1 MSQESELGELRNK
14 VLETLRRI
22 RPLDEDAMEAAR
34 ERERS
39 LAKVPGSLGRLE
51 DIAVQVAGIT
61 GRPQGNPLKKQ
72 AVLLMSADHGVTAE
86 GVASAPQTVT
96 TCQTVNFTRR
106 ITGIGSLARYFDID
120 LLVTDLGMRIPAPPE
135 FYTERMLTEDGEMT
149 RKIVDRR
156 LAAGTKDLLKEPAMS
171 EKQVLQAVLTGM
183 EAADAAA
190 SAGIQLLGVG
200 EMGIGNTTPSS
211 ALLCSLTGM
220 PAEEL
225 VGRGGGLNDEGLK
238 RKIQVVSDA
247 VKRCMADAGHGL
259 QDFLSQVKGKAVNV
273 PVLTVPA
280 DREQILEFRADA
292 GLELLRQLGGFEIAA
307 MAGAYLSAAAH
318 RIPTVVDGFISAA
331 AALAACEIAP
341 ETAKYLFASHCS
353 TEPGYQAAVSAMGL
367 HPSLDLQMRLGEGSG
382 CPLMFKVME
391 AACAS
396 MDLMGTLAEGQID
409 SGYLDEM
416 TKHDYTGGAE
426 SQEGSG
432 RE

>member
-1 MSQESELGELRNK
+1 MSQELEELHNRVMNNLG
-14 VLETLRRI
+14 RI
-22 RPLDEDAMEAAR
+22 RPLDEAAMDAAR

-51 DIAVQVAGIT
+51 DIAVQIAGIT

-72 AVLLMSADHGVTAE
+72 VVLLMSADHGVTAE

-106 ITGIGSLARYFDID
+106 ITGIGSLAKYFDID

-135 FYTERMLTEDGEMT
+135 FYTDRMLTEEGKIT
-149 RKIVDRR
+149 GKIVNRR

-171 EKQVLQAVLTGM
+171 EEQVLQAVLTGM
-183 EAADAAA
+183 EAADAAV
-190 SAGIQLLGVG
+190 SAGIQLIGIG

-211 ALLCSLTGM
+211 ALLCCLTGM
-220 PAEEL
+220 PAEKL

-238 RKIQVVSDA
+238 RKIQVVHDA
-247 VKRCMADAGHGL
+247 VERCMAEAGCGL
-259 QDFLSQVKGKAVNV
+259 QDFLSQVKGK
-273 PVLTVPA
+273 TVKTPISGA
-280 DREQILEFRADA
+280 PEDKQRILEFRADA

-307 MAGAYLSAAAH
+307 MTGAYLSAAAH
-318 RIPTVVDGFISAA
+318 RVPTVVDGFISAA
-331 AALAACEIAP
+331 AALAACEIVP
-341 ETAKYLFASHCS
+341 ETAEYLFASHCS
-353 TEPGYQAAVSAMGL
+353 TEPGYIAAVSAMGL

-382 CPLMFKVME
+382 CPLMFTIME

-409 SGYLDEM
+409 SEYLDKM

-426 SQEGSG
+426 SQANAG

>member
-1 MSQESELGELRNK
+1 MSQELEELHNRVMNNLG
-14 VLETLRRI
+14 RI
-22 RPLDEDAMEAAR
+22 RPLDEAAMDAAR

-51 DIAVQVAGIT
+51 DIAVQIAGIT

-72 AVLLMSADHGVTAE
+72 VVLLMSADHGVTAE

-106 ITGIGSLARYFDID
+106 ITGIGSLAKYFDID

-135 FYTERMLTEDGEMT
+135 FYTDRMLTEEGKIT
-149 RKIVDRR
+149 GKIVNRR

-171 EKQVLQAVLTGM
+171 EEQVLQAVLTGM
-183 EAADAAA
+183 EAADAAV
-190 SAGIQLLGVG
+190 SAGIQLIGIG

-211 ALLCSLTGM
+211 ALLCCLTGM
-220 PAEEL
+220 PAEKL

-238 RKIQVVSDA
+238 RKIQVVHDA
-247 VKRCMADAGHGL
+247 VERCMAEAGCGL
-259 QDFLSQVKGKAVNV
+259 QDFLSQVKGKTVKTPISGV
-273 PVLTVPA
+273 PE
-280 DREQILEFRADA
+280 DKQRILEFRADA

-307 MAGAYLSAAAH
+307 MTGAYLSAAAH
-318 RIPTVVDGFISAA
+318 RVPTVVDGFISAA
-331 AALAACEIAP
+331 AALAACEIVP
-341 ETAKYLFASHCS
+341 ETAEYLFASHCS
-353 TEPGYQAAVSAMGL
+353 TEPGYIAAVSAMGL

-382 CPLMFKVME
+382 CPLMFTIME

-409 SGYLDEM
+409 SEYLDKM

-426 SQEGSG
+426 SQANAGCE
-432 RE
+432 

>member
-1 MSQESELGELRNK
+1 MSQELEELHNRVMNNLG
-14 VLETLRRI
+14 RI
-22 RPLDEDAMEAAR
+22 RPLDEAAMDAAR

-51 DIAVQVAGIT
+51 DIAVQIAGIT

-72 AVLLMSADHGVTAE
+72 VVLLMSADHGVTAE

-106 ITGIGSLARYFDID
+106 ITGIGSLAKYFDID

-135 FYTERMLTEDGEMT
+135 FYTDRMLTEEGKIT
-149 RKIVDRR
+149 GKIVNRR

-171 EKQVLQAVLTGM
+171 EEQVLQAVLTGM
-183 EAADAAA
+183 EAADAAV
-190 SAGIQLLGVG
+190 SAGIQLIGIG

-211 ALLCSLTGM
+211 ALLCCLTGM
-220 PAEEL
+220 PVEKL

-238 RKIQVVSDA
+238 RKIQVVHDA
-247 VKRCMADAGHGL
+247 VERCMAEAGCGL
-259 QDFLSQVKGKAVNV
+259 QDFLSQVKGKTVKTPISGV
-273 PVLTVPA
+273 PE
-280 DREQILEFRADA
+280 DKQRILEFRADA

-307 MAGAYLSAAAH
+307 MTGAYLSAAAH
-318 RIPTVVDGFISAA
+318 RVPTVVDGFISAA
-331 AALAACEIAP
+331 AALAACEIVP
-341 ETAKYLFASHCS
+341 ETAEYLFASHCS
-353 TEPGYQAAVSAMGL
+353 TEPGYVAAVSAMGL

-382 CPLMFKVME
+382 CPLMFTIME

-409 SGYLDEM
+409 SEYLDKM

-426 SQEGSG
+426 SQANAG

>member
-1 MSQESELGELRNK
+1 MSQELEELHNRVMNNLG
-14 VLETLRRI
+14 RI
-22 RPLDEDAMEAAR
+22 RPLDEAAMDAAR

-51 DIAVQVAGIT
+51 DIAVQIAGIT

-72 AVLLMSADHGVTAE
+72 VVLLMSADHGVTAE

-106 ITGIGSLARYFDID
+106 ITGIGSLAKYFDID

-135 FYTERMLTEDGEMT
+135 FYTDRMLTEEGKIT
-149 RKIVDRR
+149 GKIVNRR

-171 EKQVLQAVLTGM
+171 EEQVLQAVLTGM
-183 EAADAAA
+183 EAADAAV
-190 SAGIQLLGVG
+190 SAGIQLIGIG

-211 ALLCSLTGM
+211 ALLCCLTGM
-220 PAEEL
+220 PAEKL

-238 RKIQVVSDA
+238 RKIQVVHDA
-247 VKRCMADAGHGL
+247 VERCMAEAGCGL
-259 QDFLSQVKGKAVNV
+259 QDFLSQVKGK
-273 PVLTVPA
+273 TVKTPISGA
-280 DREQILEFRADA
+280 PEDKQRILEFRADA

-307 MAGAYLSAAAH
+307 MTGAYLSAAAH
-318 RIPTVVDGFISAA
+318 RVPTVVDGFISAA
-331 AALAACEIAP
+331 AALAACEIVP
-341 ETAKYLFASHCS
+341 ETAEYLFASHCS
-353 TEPGYQAAVSAMGL
+353 TEPGYVAAVSAMGL

-382 CPLMFKVME
+382 CPLMFTIME

-409 SGYLDEM
+409 SEYLDKM

-426 SQEGSG
+426 SQANAG